1 MDDLPSLDENLYKG
15 LLFIK
20 NYQGNTEELSLTF
33 AIDDERKYLLV
44 FNLIIL
50 MINTNFILSFITKI
64 YQLF

>member
-1 MDDLPSLDENLYKG
+1 VDDLPSLDENLYKG